1 MNVVQWLKRDTEELD
16 LHRSIPQKASL
27 RFTRILRSVTLM
39 FVIIALATLVS
50 VGFRSLG
57 FSEMN
62 YIMTYNLGVV
72 LIAYFS
78 EGYVY
83 CVIAS
88 FFSMLAYNFFF
99 TVPYYTLI
107 AYSPEYPVTFIS
119 MLLSALI
126 ASTITTRARIESRLA
141 ENRERR
147 VQILYRLEKN
157 LLAVHS
163 KTQLLETTAK
173 DLNELFGVSILVTAA
188 DLSGQLSMRYVEG
201 TDVFLAPKE
210 QAALQECF
218 QSGVSCGDM
227 SELFSS
233 SVGHYRPII
242 GSSGVLGVIGIAFPE
257 GLLLGESQK
266 LFLDAITAQ
275 LALAMERERLYEKQ
289 QRVKLEV
296 EREHLRG
303 DLLRSVSHDLRTPLT
318 GMLGSVGTLL
328 DHYDELDDSV
338 RRELLTDIYNETEW
352 LSALVENVLSLT
364 RLESHTVK
372 LQKQPEAVE
381 EIIAESVSRMERRAD
396 QHPISVHIPDDL
408 LLVPMDGTLIEQVL
422 INLLNNAIQHT
433 PDGTPI
439 TVTVT
444 RESHQAVFEVSDRG
458 PGIPPEALP
467 HLFERFYTRPS
478 VPGERK
484 GAGLGLSICKS
495 IIEAHNGTLSAGNL
509 PEGGARFRF
518 TLPLEDVV

>member
-1 MNVVQWLKRDTEELD
+1 MAER
-16 LHRSIPQKASL
+16 R
-27 RFTRILRSVTLM
+27 
-39 FVIIALATLVS
+39 ALAL
-50 VGFRSLG
+50 
-57 FSEMN
+57 
-62 YIMTYNLGVV
+62 
-72 LIAYFS
+72 
-78 EGYVY
+78 
-83 CVIAS
+83 
-88 FFSMLAYNFFF
+88 
-99 TVPYYTLI
+99 
-107 AYSPEYPVTFIS
+107 
-119 MLLSALI
+119 
-126 ASTITTRARIESRLA
+126 
-141 ENRERR
+141 
-147 VQILYRLEKN
+147 
-157 LLAVHS
+157 
-163 KTQLLETTAK
+163 
-173 DLNELFGVSILVTAA
+173 
-188 DLSGQLSMRYVEG
+188 
-201 TDVFLAPKE
+201 
-210 QAALQECF
+210 
-218 QSGVSCGDM
+218 
-227 SELFSS
+227 
-233 SVGHYRPII
+233 
-242 GSSGVLGVIGIAFPE
+242 
-257 GLLLGESQK
+257 
-266 LFLDAITAQ
+266 
-275 LALAMERERLYEKQ
+275 ERERLYEKQ

-372 LQKQPEAVE
+372 FQKQPEAVE

-422 INLLNNAIQHT
+422 INLLDNAIQHT

-518 TLPLEDVV
+518 ILPLEDVV

>member
-1 MNVVQWLKRDTEELD
+1 MNVVRWLNRDTEELNFR
-16 LHRSIPQKASL
+16 RSDPQKASL
-27 RFTRILRSVTLM
+27 RMIRILRSVTLM
-39 FVIIALATLVS
+39 FVIIALATLLS
-50 VGFRSLG
+50 VGFRRLG
-57 FSEMN
+57 FSEVN
-62 YIMTYNLGVV
+62 FIMIYNLGVV

-78 EGYVY
+78 EGYGY
-83 CVIAS
+83 CIAAS

-107 AYSPEYPVTFIS
+107 AYSPEYPVTFII

-141 ENRERR
+141 ENREKRL
-147 VQILYRLEKN
+147 QILYRLEKN

-163 KTQLLETTAK
+163 KAQLLATAAK
-173 DLNELFGVSILVTAA
+173 DLNDLFGASIYISAA
-188 DLSGQLSMRYVEG
+188 DLNEQLSLDHVEG
-201 TDVFLAPKE
+201 ADVF
-210 QAALQECF
+210 QTQQEKTAIRECY
-218 QSGVSCGDM
+218 QSGASCGAK
-227 SELFSS
+227 SALFSS
-233 SVGHYRPII
+233 CVGHYRPII
-242 GSSGVLGVIGIAFPE
+242 GSSGVLGVVGIALPAGFS
-257 GLLLGESQK
+257 LGESQK
-266 LFLDAITAQ
+266 LFLDAISAQ

-318 GMLGSVGTLL
+318 GMLGSVGALL
-328 DHYDELDDSV
+328 DHYDALDDGV
-338 RRELLTDIYNETEW
+338 RRELLSDVYNETEW
-352 LSALVENVLSLT
+352 LSSLVENVLSLT

-381 EIIAESVSRMERRAD
+381 EIIAESVARMERRAS
-396 QHPISVHIPDDL
+396 QHPMTGHIPDEL

-422 INLLNNAIQHT
+422 INLLDNAIQHT

-439 TVTVT
+439 TVTVS
-444 RESHQAVFEVSDRG
+444 RDALQAVFEVSDMG

-467 HLFERFYTRPS
+467 HLFERFYTRMI

-484 GAGLGLSICKS
+484 GAGLGLSICQS
-495 IIEAHNGTLSAGNL
+495 IIEAHNGSLSAENR
-509 PEGGARFRF
+509 PEGGAMFRF
-518 TLPLEDVV
+518 TLPMEDTV